1 MGANKCKEIE
11 KSLEGIES
19 NLIVENKTIDPN
31 ENYLINEDDNN
42 KSMKLF
48 PKMMKFLLKNKNKG
62 LTKEITEQEIQTAIK
77 KTFPKAE
84 QEKAE
89 LIVKI
94 LGALNNYPLF
104 SDIFYSQAE
113 RYLQYTIPAGQEQLD
128 AKFYLKDANG
138 NLIPNL
144 DQMPLGTIKVLADY
158 LHFDLI
164 GDKDNKDLKI
174 QGGIIGGLTFEYETI
189 ERIKERSKNP
199 LFRAFI
205 DKMKYSQANVDS
217 TTREYQTAQP
227 EKQLSPEQEQAPPK
241 LSINEVGFNNI
252 IKTVLPSEWSKW
264 GKNYFKNSEELMAII
279 FMYLQDRIIINR
291 DNGEFYYHLSETKT
305 KIGEYKDGS
314 GKYIYM
320 KQEELV
326 MVNKEFVNEDINL
339 KESQLAKPLVLN
351 KKDLKEF
358 LLLKSAF
365 AQRLETFGKYA
376 QDRAETNNEKMD
388 ELTKDKEL
396 LSEDKQKELDVLF
409 SLFHKEIAG
418 IHGLNKYKLKENR
431 DTEGDLKYFPRMYLN
446 AVRIHAL
453 NEKMYSLNKAI
464 KGIDT
469 KLRTKKIKLQ
479 DRRKLY
485 KELRDKETT
494 SKRILN
500 ILNELST
507 NDDFNQG
514 NNLILSKNYV
524 KHFRKITHLLDD
536 KKTNLHPTI
545 IEDYLNYTTESLERN
560 ELITSL
566 IELYIKTDGNPKEKE
581 FALNLF
587 RRKYNHLDA
596 KGRFLGFSFTDEAF
610 AEGLS
615 TLPGVKINPYKL
627 RKFLRKISAFEIGN
641 LLSGVTDGPQNFA
654 SVSQD
659 MVVQGFDTWFEAFG
673 EYIQDPD
680 GWQQKAER
688 AGVITYI
695 KYLEGY
701 VDKTLRSAE
710 VNANREITK
719 ETKKEIKKYTKA
731 LAEQHDAI
739 TKEEFLIKKKNAER
753 VLKVLKETQPD
764 WVQRYLSHFATFA
777 ITHKWNYSKKDS
789 KKALAQI
796 ASLYAIFPSIQT
808 TETALRTTA
817 FVIGYKQALRINA
830 NATEKQ
836 LFEMAKEYVYQTQ
849 FSLEPVA
856 AGEAFGNVVTKT
868 GNSMATWRSQALQFG
883 LDILRRA
890 RNSLIDSDSL
900 LNIKDGELDNPKRG
914 LQFKKRMELLGR
926 NIMTSVNNPLSWG
939 LGTLMVGMSTGLG
952 VPVLLGSMATVGTGI
967 KSLMPS
973 KKQKIK
979 QKAFKRTYPEL
990 SAHERYF
997 ATYGATSA
1005 FFTFILFESSLFA
1018 GLFAG
1023 LQGLVF
1029 RSQSFKLGL
1038 GFISPLY
1045 ALKFGAIKLTART
1058 LQAFLEGEDDEE
1070 KKLTAKDVHNYTRN
1084 IWGLGWNNTFMAMYG
1099 LAQEVDKLL
1108 THDADSDPKTSAW
1121 RQISYGGGAFKN
1133 INDLVSKTG
1142 VYTEIDNTILNLRY
1156 PQAKYKSLKDIK

>member
-11 KSLEGIES
+11 KSLEGIHS

-62 LTKEITEQEIQTAIK
+62 LTKEITEQEIQTAIR

-104 SDIFYSQAE
+104 SDIFYSQAK

-205 DKMKYSQANVDS
+205 NKMKYSQANVDS
-217 TTREYQTAQP
+217 ITREYQTAQP

-291 DNGEFYYHLSETKT
+291 DNGEFYYHLSDSKT
-305 KIGEYKDGS
+305 KVGEYKDGS
-314 GKYIYM
+314 GKYRYM

-376 QDRAETNNEKMD
+376 KIRAEENNKKMD
-388 ELTKDKEL
+388 ELTTEKEL

-418 IHGLNKYKLKENR
+418 IHGLNKYRLKENR

-507 NDDFNQG
+507 NDDFDQG

-536 KKTNLHPTI
+536 KKTNLHPTV

-777 ITHKWNYSKKDS
+777 ITHKWNYSKEDS
-789 KKALAQI
+789 KAKLAQI
-796 ASLYAIFPSIQT
+796 ASLYAIVPSIQT

-900 LNIKDGELDNPKRG
+900 LNIKDGELDNKKRG

-979 QKAFKRTYPEL
+979 QEAFKRTYPEL

-1005 FFTFILFESSLFA
+1005 FFTFILFEASLFA

-1142 VYTEIDNTILNLRY
+1142 VYTEIDNTISNLRY

>member
-1 MGANKCKEIE
+1 MGANKCKELE
-11 KSLEGIES
+11 TSLEGIPS
-19 NLIVENKTIDPN
+19 TLVLDNQNIDSN

-62 LTKEITEQEIQTAIK
+62 LTKEITEEEIQTAIR

-94 LGALNNYPLF
+94 LGALNYYPLLREP
-104 SDIFYSQAE
+104 FYSEATRQ
-113 RYLQYTIPAGQEQLD
+113 LSNVIPAGQEQLD
-128 AKFYLKDANG
+128 AKFYIKDAHG
-138 NLIPNL
+138 DLVPNL
-144 DQMPLGTIKVLADY
+144 DQMPLGTIKVLAEY
-158 LHFDLI
+158 LQYDLI
-164 GDKDNKDLKI
+164 ANNENPDLNI
-174 QGGIIGGLTFEYETI
+174 QGGIIGGLTFEYETA
-189 ERIKERSKNP
+189 ERIKQRSKNT
-199 LFRAFI
+199 LFRKFI
-205 DKMKYSQANVDS
+205 DKIRYSQSNVDS
-217 TTREYQTAQP
+217 KTREYQTAQP
-227 EKQLSPEQEQAPPK
+227 EKPLSPQQEQAPVG

-264 GKNYFKNSEELMAII
+264 GKKHFKNSEEFMAII
-279 FMYLQDRIIINR
+279 FMYLQDRVIINR
-291 DNGEFYYHLSETKT
+291 DNGEFYYNLSDSKT
-305 KIGEYKDGS
+305 KVGEYDDGS
-314 GKYIYM
+314 GKYRYM

-351 KKDLKEF
+351 KKDLRRF

-365 AQRLETFGKYA
+365 AQRLESFGIYA
-376 QDRAETNNEKMD
+376 QDRAEKNNKKMD
-388 ELTKDKEL
+388 ELTKEKEL

-418 IHGLNKYKLKENR
+418 IHGLNKFKLKENR
-431 DTEGDLKYFPRMYLN
+431 DTEGDLKYFPRMYLT
-446 AVRIHAL
+446 AVRINAL
-453 NEKMYSLNKAI
+453 NQKMDSLNKDI

-485 KELRDKETT
+485 KELRDKEKS

-507 NDDFNQG
+507 NDDFDQG

-536 KKTNLHPTI
+536 KKTNLHPTV
-545 IEDYLNYTTESLERN
+545 IEDYLNYTAESLERN

-581 FALNLF
+581 YALNLF

-627 RKFLRKISAFEIGN
+627 RKFLRKVTAYEIGN
-641 LLSGVTDGPQNFA
+641 LLSGPLDGLQNFA
-654 SVSQD
+654 SVMQD
-659 MVVQGFDTWFEAFG
+659 MVVKGYDDWFDAFG
-673 EYIQDPD
+673 EYTQDPD

-710 VNANREITK
+710 INANREITK

-764 WVQRYLSHFATFA
+764 WLQRYLTHFATFA
-777 ITHKWNYSKKDS
+777 ITHKWNYSKSDTT
-789 KKALAQI
+789 KKLAQI
-796 ASLYAIFPSIQT
+796 ANLYDIVPSIQK

-830 NATEKQ
+830 NATQDQ
-836 LFEMAKEYVYQTQ
+836 LFEMARDYVYQTQ
-849 FSLEPVA
+849 FSLEPVS
-856 AGEAFGNVVTKT
+856 AGEAFGNTISKT
-868 GNSMATWRSQALQFG
+868 GNSMATWRSQRLQFD
-883 LDILRRA
+883 LDITRRA
-890 RNSLIDSDSL
+890 RRSLIDSNSL
-900 LNIKDGELDNPKRG
+900 LNIKDGELDN
-914 LQFKKRMELLGR
+914 KKRRLQLKQRMQMLGR
-926 NIMTSVNNPLSWG
+926 NAMAGVNSPLTWG
-939 LGTLMVGMSTGLG
+939 LGTLMVGMSAGLG

-967 KSLMPS
+967 KSFMPS

-979 QKAFKRTYPEL
+979 QKAFQRTYPEL
-990 SAHERYF
+990 ATNERF
-997 ATYGATSA
+997 FMTYGATSA

-1038 GFISPLY
+1038 GLIAPLY
-1045 ALKFGAIKLTART
+1045 ALKFGALKLTART

-1070 KKLTAKDVHNYTRN
+1070 KKLTPKDVHNYTRN
-1084 IWGLGWNNTFMAMYG
+1084 MWGIGWNNTFMAMLG
-1099 LAQEVDKLL
+1099 LAQEVDKLV